1 MTDGS
6 FIETI
11 NSFFG
16 GALTTLIG
24 AFTGRLMYHSG
35 EVKLGRRRFF
45 GKELLW
51 EIPVAIGMAIIG
63 EAVATYL
70 GLTQPVIGIILAWI
84 VLGEEPTWL
93 LWVGGVLVMFGALLA
108 QKRTTPEPPQS

>member
-1 MTDGS
+1 MGGDNS

-11 NSFFG
+11 NALFG
-16 GALTTLIG
+16 GAVTTLIG

-63 EAVATYL
+63 EAAANYL
-70 GLTQPVIGIILAWI
+70 GLGQPVSTGLVATLAY
-84 VLGEEPTWL
+84 LGPRGAEALICSWL
-93 LWVGGVLVMFGALLA
+93 GR
-108 QKRTTPEPPQS
+108 KK

>member
-35 EVKLGRRRFF
+35 EVKLGKRRFF

-70 GLTQPVIGIILAWI
+70 GLTQPVSTGLVATLAY
-84 VLGEEPTWL
+84 LGPRGAETVICAWL
-93 LWVGGVLVMFGALLA
+93 GRR
-108 QKRTTPEPPQS
+108 K